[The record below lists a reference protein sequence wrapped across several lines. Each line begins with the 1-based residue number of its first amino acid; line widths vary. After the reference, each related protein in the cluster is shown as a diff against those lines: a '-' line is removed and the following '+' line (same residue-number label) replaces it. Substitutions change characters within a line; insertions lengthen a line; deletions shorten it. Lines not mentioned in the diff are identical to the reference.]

1 MSIASYINLENL
13 GITVWLDGVAA
24 VNADTL
30 DGAIDFDKHIAAIM
44 RSDFSQVDPDERHM
58 LHVQLLMKMS
68 QFNEKFGHGTI
79 DTQFVDDLQAHLE
92 LENSRSIREV
102 APDADGVRRPM
113 GVRGHTGNS
122 EE

>member
-1 MSIASYINLENL
+1 MHKS
-13 GITVWLDGVAA
+13 
-24 VNADTL
+24 TL
-30 DGAIDFDKHIAAIM
+30 IV
-44 RSDFSQVDPDERHM
+44 SQICRRLPKKE
-58 LHVQLLMKMS
+58 
-68 QFNEKFGHGTI
+68 FNEKFGHGTI